1 MCVIAIAS
9 SHLQPIGETG
19 WPVTHHNSESYNDNW
34 AEVQNQLASIKERID
49 QFQIHDEN
57 FSFYE
62 HQRFTLREV
71 ARALEG
77 LREYLGIAD

>member
-1 MCVIAIAS
+1 MAG
-9 SHLQPIGETG
+9 HTPQQY
-19 WPVTHHNSESYNDNW
+19 ESYNDNW

-49 QFQIHDEN
+49 QFPNPHYEN

-62 HQRFTLREV
+62 HQSFTLREV